1 MGVRGEHGEPVAIIG
16 MACRFPGAG
25 DPAEFHDLT
34 VAGRSSFEPTAGL
47 DGRPLHAALLE
58 DWAVP
63 FSDMSGAGS
72 GAGAGEDFGP
82 VQKLAAE
89 TAALALADAGLR
101 EAAGTSRT
109 GLIIASSAPGV
120 CEQVREQFGVAAG
133 GPYPDAAYHS
143 SMHAVAGAASA
154 LQAGLVDLAVAG
166 GVELGI
172 NLAWLARQAQAGALG
187 TDEMRVYAA
196 DPAGLLPGEGCGM
209 VVLVRAADARAA
221 GVPVYAEL
229 TGWSTVPT
237 TARRSAGAPGP
248 VAAGPDAGGRGA
260 GGAGAGSPGAGSPG
274 AG

>member
-154 LQAGLVDLAVAG
+154 LQAGLVDLAVA
-166 GVELGI
+166 
-172 NLAWLARQAQAGALG
+172 AGSSWASTWPGWPGRL
-187 TDEMRVYAA
+187 R
-196 DPAGLLPGEGCGM
+196 PA
-209 VVLVRAADARAA
+209 
-221 GVPVYAEL
+221 
-229 TGWSTVPT
+229 
-237 TARRSAGAPGP
+237 RSAPTRCGCTPPTRPDCCPARDAAWWCLSARPTRGRPGC
-248 VAAGPDAGGRGA
+248 R
-260 GGAGAGSPGAGSPG
+260 STRS
-274 AG
+274 